1 MKSSVL
7 LFVLA
12 VSLFFSNLQAQSLPL
27 GQKRW
32 SATNTL
38 NADDY
43 KIEVG
48 INTNELI
55 YSQFLITHQVMGFDF
70 IKKNL
75 NKKIE
80 NIFVGKASWVDT
92 TRVSSLSASIA
103 YQQLQFD
110 LCEVYARR
118 FRKQLFINKKK
129 LLKGLDFV
137 KELNNKMIAGF
148 SEERAL
154 LVQETKDGSDKE
166 QLTVWE
172 EKIRNYLST
181 LKQFDYANDAK
192 IKL

>member
-7 LFVLA
+7 LFVLT

-32 SATNTL
+32 SATNKL

-43 KIEVG
+43 KIEIGV
-48 INTNELI
+48 NTNELI

-92 TRVSSLSASIA
+92 TRVSSIGASIA

-118 FRKQLFINKKK
+118 FRKQLFLNKKK

-137 KELNNKMIAGF
+137 KELNNKMIADF

-172 EKIRNYLST
+172 EKISNYLST
-181 LKQFDYANDAK
+181 LKQFDYTNDAK

>member
-1 MKSSVL
+1 MKSSFL
-7 LFVLA
+7 LFILG

-43 KIEVG
+43 KIAVG
-48 INTNELI
+48 VNTNELI
-55 YSQFLITHQVMGFDF
+55 HSQFIITHQIMGFDF

-80 NIFVGKASWVDT
+80 NIFVGKASWIDT
-92 TRVSSLSASIA
+92 TRVVSIDAAIA

-154 LVQETKDGSDKE
+154 LVQETKDGRDKE

-181 LKQFDYANDAK
+181 LKQFDYANGAK

>member
-1 MKSSVL
+1 MKKADFLLVL
-7 LFVLA
+7 II
-12 VSLFFSNLQAQSLPL
+12 SLFFSNLQAQSLPL

-32 SATNTL
+32 SATNKL
-38 NADDY
+38 NESDY
-43 KIEVG
+43 KIDVG
-48 INTNELI
+48 SNTNELI

-80 NIFVGKASWVDT
+80 NIFVGKASWIDT
-92 TRVSSLSASIA
+92 TKVSSIDSSIA
-103 YQQLQFD
+103 YQQVQFD

-118 FRKQLFINKKK
+118 FRKALFKNKKK

-137 KELNNKMIAGF
+137 KELNNQMLADF

-154 LVQETKDGSDKE
+154 LVQQTKDGRDDK
-166 QLTVWE
+166 QLTVWK
-172 EKIRNYLST
+172 EKVTQYLKI
-181 LKQFDYANDAK
+181 LKQFDYNNTEK